1 MSNTIVKCPH
11 CNQEFELD
19 NAGYAAILQQVHN
32 TEFEKELNRRLQEAE
47 TANKMKMQLAVAEA
61 RNAAENNN
69 NRQMQSAQDEILA
82 LKQQIA
88 QLNAQ
93 LAGMEAVEAA
103 KREAEVVKATKQVE
117 EKHAAEVQ
125 AMTKQHQDETQM
137 LSDELARYKDMKA
150 KMSTKMVGESLERFC
165 SDEFDKMRMTAF
177 PNDYFE
183 KDNEV
188 CQTGSKGDFI
198 YRAYDED
205 GTEIVSIMFEMKNE
219 METTEKKH
227 RNADFFKELDK
238 DRREKGCEYAVLCSL
253 LEADSELYNQGIVDV
268 SYKYPKMYV
277 VRPQFFI
284 TIISLLRNAARTQLG
299 LKKELVLAKQS
310 NVDILEF
317 EAQLEDF
324 KTKFGKNYELASRRF
339 RETIEEIDKSIEH
352 LQKTKDALLGCD
364 RNLRLANDKA
374 ESMTVKKLA
383 KNSPSL
389 LEQVNYRPPN
399 RTI

>member
-69 NRQMQSAQDEILA
+69 SRQMQSAQDEILA

-188 CQTGSKGDFI
+188 SQTGSKGDFI

-389 LEQVNYRPPN
+389 LEQLK
-399 RTI
+399 

>member
-69 NRQMQSAQDEILA
+69 SRQMQSAQDEILA

-137 LSDELARYKDMKA
+137 DSLSFHYK
-150 KMSTKMVGESLERFC
+150 T
-165 SDEFDKMRMTAF
+165 
-177 PNDYFE
+177 N
-183 KDNEV
+183 N
-188 CQTGSKGDFI
+188 
-198 YRAYDED
+198 
-205 GTEIVSIMFEMKNE
+205 
-219 METTEKKH
+219 
-227 RNADFFKELDK
+227 
-238 DRREKGCEYAVLCSL
+238 
-253 LEADSELYNQGIVDV
+253 
-268 SYKYPKMYV
+268 
-277 VRPQFFI
+277 
-284 TIISLLRNAARTQLG
+284 
-299 LKKELVLAKQS
+299 
-310 NVDILEF
+310 
-317 EAQLEDF
+317 
-324 KTKFGKNYELASRRF
+324 
-339 RETIEEIDKSIEH
+339 
-352 LQKTKDALLGCD
+352 
-364 RNLRLANDKA
+364 
-374 ESMTVKKLA
+374 
-383 KNSPSL
+383 
-389 LEQVNYRPPN
+389 
-399 RTI
+399 

>member
-69 NRQMQSAQDEILA
+69 NRQMQSAQNEILA

-150 KMSTKMVGESLERFC
+150 RMSTKMVGESLERFC

-188 CQTGSKGDFI
+188 SQTGSKGDFI

-389 LEQVNYRPPN
+389 LEQLK
-399 RTI
+399 

>member
-1 MSNTIVKCPH
+1 MSNTIKCPH
-11 CNQEFELD
+11 CHQEFELD

-32 TEFEKELNRRLQEAE
+32 TEFEKELNRRLQESE
-47 TANKMKMQLAVAEA
+47 ESHKVKTQLAIAEA

-69 NRQMQSAQDEILA
+69 SRQMQTAQDEIAA
-82 LKQQIA
+82 LRNQIA

-93 LAGMEAVEAA
+93 LASMEAIESA
-103 KREAEVVKATKQVE
+103 KRDAEVMKATQQVE
-117 EKHAAEVQ
+117 EKHVAEMQ
-125 AMTKQHQDETQM
+125 AMEKQHQSETQI
-137 LSDELARYKDMKA
+137 LADELARYKEMKA
-150 KMSTKMVGESLERFC
+150 KMSTKMVGESLERYC

-183 KDNEV
+183 KDNEIS
-188 CQTGSKGDFI
+188 QTGSKGDFI

-227 RNADFFKELDK
+227 KNADFFKELDK

-284 TIISLLRNAARTQLG
+284 TIISLLRNAARSQLG
-299 LKKELVLAKQS
+299 LKKELVMAKQS

-324 KTKFGKNYELASRRF
+324 KNKFGKNYELASRRF
-339 RETIEEIDKSIEH
+339 RETIEEIDKSIDH

-389 LEQVNYRPPN
+389 LEQLK
-399 RTI
+399 

>member
-1 MSNTIVKCPH
+1 M
-11 CNQEFELD
+11 
-19 NAGYAAILQQVHN
+19 
-32 TEFEKELNRRLQEAE
+32 
-47 TANKMKMQLAVAEA
+47 
-61 RNAAENNN
+61 
-69 NRQMQSAQDEILA
+69 
-82 LKQQIA
+82 
-88 QLNAQ
+88 
-93 LAGMEAVEAA
+93 
-103 KREAEVVKATKQVE
+103 
-117 EKHAAEVQ
+117 
-125 AMTKQHQDETQM
+125 
-137 LSDELARYKDMKA
+137 
-150 KMSTKMVGESLERFC
+150 
-165 SDEFDKMRMTAF
+165 
-177 PNDYFE
+177 
-183 KDNEV
+183 
-188 CQTGSKGDFI
+188 
-198 YRAYDED
+198 
-205 GTEIVSIMFEMKNE
+205 
-219 METTEKKH
+219 
-227 RNADFFKELDK
+227 
-238 DRREKGCEYAVLCSL
+238 LCSL

-389 LEQVNYRPPN
+389 LERLK
-399 RTI
+399 

>member
-32 TEFEKELNRRLQEAE
+32 TEFEKELNHRLQEAE
-47 TANKMKMQLAVAEA
+47 TANKMKIQLAVAEA

-69 NRQMQSAQDEILA
+69 SRQMQSAQDEILA

-103 KREAEVVKATKQVE
+103 KREAEIVKATKQVE
-117 EKHAAEVQ
+117 EKHAAAVQ

-188 CQTGSKGDFI
+188 SQTGSKGDFI

-389 LEQVNYRPPN
+389 LEQLK
-399 RTI
+399 

>member
-69 NRQMQSAQDEILA
+69 SRQMQSAQDEILA

-93 LAGMEAVEAA
+93 LAGIEAVEAA
-103 KREAEVVKATKQVE
+103 KREAEVVKATKRVE

-183 KDNEV
+183 KDNEIS
-188 CQTGSKGDFI
+188 QTGSKGDFI

-389 LEQVNYRPPN
+389 LEQLK
-399 RTI
+399 

>member
-69 NRQMQSAQDEILA
+69 SRQMQSAQDEILA

-103 KREAEVVKATKQVE
+103 KREAEVVKATKRVE

-137 LSDELARYKDMKA
+137 LSDELARYKDMIA

-188 CQTGSKGDFI
+188 SQTGSKGDFI

-389 LEQVNYRPPN
+389 LEALK
-399 RTI
+399 

>member
-69 NRQMQSAQDEILA
+69 SRQMQSAQDEILA

-183 KDNEV
+183 KDNEIS
-188 CQTGSKGDFI
+188 QTGSKGDFI

-389 LEQVNYRPPN
+389 LEQLK
-399 RTI
+399 

>member
-1 MSNTIVKCPH
+1 MANTTIKCPH

-32 TEFEKELNRRLQEAE
+32 AEFEKELNRRLQEAAE
-47 TANKMKMQLAVAEA
+47 ANKMKTQLAIAEA
-61 RNAAENNN
+61 KTAAENNN
-69 NRQMQSAQDEILA
+69 SKQMQTAQDEILA

-88 QLNAQ
+88 QLTAQ
-93 LAGMEAVEAA
+93 LAGMEAVESA
-103 KREAEVVKATKQVE
+103 KREAEVVKATQQAE
-117 EKHAAEVQ
+117 ERHTAEMQ
-125 AMTKQHQDETQM
+125 AIVKQHQSETQI
-137 LSDELARYKDMKA
+137 LSDELARYKEMKA

-183 KDNEV
+183 KDNEIS
-188 CQTGSKGDFI
+188 QTGSKGDFI
-198 YRAYDED
+198 YRAYDAD

-227 RNADFFKELDK
+227 KNADFFKELDK

-339 RETIEEIDKSIEH
+339 RETIEEIDKSIDH

-389 LEQVNYRPPN
+389 LEQLK
-399 RTI
+399 

>member
-11 CNQEFELD
+11 CSQEFELD

-69 NRQMQSAQDEILA
+69 SRQMQSAQDEILA

-125 AMTKQHQDETQM
+125 AMAKQHQDETQM

-188 CQTGSKGDFI
+188 SQSGSKGDFI

-389 LEQVNYRPPN
+389 LEQLK
-399 RTI
+399 

>member
-69 NRQMQSAQDEILA
+69 SRQMQSAQDEILA

-188 CQTGSKGDFI
+188 SQTGSKGDFI

>member
-69 NRQMQSAQDEILA
+69 SRQMQSAQDEILA

-188 CQTGSKGDFI
+188 SQTGSKGDFI

-219 METTEKKH
+219 RETTEKNH

-253 LEADSELYNQGIVDV
+253 LEADSELYNQGVVDV

-389 LEQVNYRPPN
+389 LEQLK
-399 RTI
+399 